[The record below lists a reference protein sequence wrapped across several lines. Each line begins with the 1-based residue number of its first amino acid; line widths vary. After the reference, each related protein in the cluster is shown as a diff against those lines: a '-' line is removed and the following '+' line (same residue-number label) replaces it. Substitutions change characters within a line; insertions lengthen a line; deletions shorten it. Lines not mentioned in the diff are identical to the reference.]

1 MKRRIKGIKCLIFL
15 VMLSCIGAFAAG
27 CGEKK
32 ETKDTPQEVGKRFL
46 EQVFTSD
53 YEERYTEFLEDGDI
67 EKYYKTFYEYASQ
80 ECIEGLKQNRI
91 PAKYDKEAK
100 EEKEFYTVSEIDL
113 KFDETGTGTFEV
125 LLVDKKNKDEV
136 VQKATGQ
143 ITVDDKKVNSFFLS
157 NIVPCEK

>member
-1 MKRRIKGIKCLIFL
+1 MKKQIKGIKCLIFL
-15 VMLSCIGAFAAG
+15 TILSCIGVYAAG

-32 ETKDTPQEVGKRFL
+32 ETKDTPQEVGERFL

-80 ECIEGLKQNRI
+80 ECIDGLKQNRI
-91 PAKYDKEAK
+91 PVKYDKEAR
-100 EEKEFYTVSEIDL
+100 EEKLFYTVSDIDL

-125 LLVDKKNKDEV
+125 LLVDKKNKSEV

-143 ITVDDKKVNSFFLS
+143 ITVDDKKVNTFFLS
-157 NIVPCEK
+157 NMVPCEN